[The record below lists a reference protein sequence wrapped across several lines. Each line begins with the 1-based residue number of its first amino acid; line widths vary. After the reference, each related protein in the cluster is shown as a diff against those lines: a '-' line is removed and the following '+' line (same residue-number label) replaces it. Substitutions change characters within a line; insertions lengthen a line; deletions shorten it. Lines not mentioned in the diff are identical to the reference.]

1 MAKKQGKA
9 AALKE
14 LKADMMEQAKSGA
27 FSEAVMEGFELDGDS
42 IITDMEA
49 ALVAIKGKIA
59 EDLGGVEGE
68 GKDGKTEDG
77 DAAKDAAMDAAG
89 EVPGRAEDL
98 GGVEGEG
105 KDGKTGR
112 AEIWALPV
120 ARMILGD
127 DDAVIDDF
135 IRAYI
140 QHGSVA
146 GTKGKKGKP
155 DTPAGFNVDKA
166 WRRLKT

>member
-1 MAKKQGKA
+1 MASEQAKTVAKKQGKA

-49 ALVAIKGKIA
+49 ALVAIKGKI
-59 EDLGGVEGE
+59 
-68 GKDGKTEDG
+68 
-77 DAAKDAAMDAAG
+77 
-89 EVPGRAEDL
+89 AEDL

>member
-1 MAKKQGKA
+1 MASEQAKTVAKKQGKA

-77 DAAKDAAMDAAG
+77 DSAKDAAKDAAG
-89 EVPGRAEDL
+89 EVPR
-98 GGVEGEG
+98 
-105 KDGKTGR
+105 R